1 MSIFASSAAS
11 FQPVISEAVNAVGR
25 NRFVGPQI
33 LPFYGVDKSQ
43 GKYPK
48 INAAQFDNDIT
59 KPRAAGS
66 NFAQTSSEYT
76 SATFECLEYGAENAL
91 DDIDLARSESDAG
104 LDIATVAANQLA
116 DGLMVGHEIRVANAL
131 SGASFT
137 STAAT
142 AAMSAAGSATPIAD
156 INAAVLRLNA
166 DGIFDRVNLIIEASL
181 YQEMLQTDDMR
192 NLING
197 SGTMTWAQDQ
207 VARILGVDGIIIAAT
222 RYNSALKGQS
232 ASRAAIWPTS
242 SFYVAQLA
250 DGPFVNGGIGRT
262 VAYEGRGSG
271 VQFVSE
277 TFRTEQP
284 PASVVR
290 VRHTVDELIINDT
303 AGETIT
309 GA

>member
-11 FQPVISEAVNAVGR
+11 FQPVINEVVNAVGR
-25 NRFVGPQI
+25 NRFVGSQI
-33 LPFYGVDKSQ
+33 LPFYAVDKSQ
-43 GKYPK
+43 ATFAK
-48 INAAQFDNDIT
+48 INSAQFDNDIT

-66 NFAQTSSEYT
+66 NFASTSSEYT
-76 SATFECLEYGAENAL
+76 SASLEMLEYGCENSL
-91 DDIDLARSESDAG
+91 DDLDIANAETDAQ

-116 DGLMVGHEIRVANAL
+116 DDLMVGHEIRVANEL

-142 AAMSAAGSATPIAD
+142 AAMSAASSATPIAD
-156 INAAVLRLNA
+156 IGAAVLRLNA
-166 DGIFDRVNLIIEASL
+166 DGIFDRIHLIIEASL
-181 YQEMLQTDDMR
+181 YQEMVQTDDMR

-197 SGTMTWAQDQ
+197 SGTMAWSRDQ
-207 VARILGVDGIIIAAT
+207 VARVLGVDDVIIANT
-222 RYNSALKGQS
+222 RYNAAIKGQT
-232 ASRAAIWPTS
+232 ASRSSVWPTTS
-242 SFYVAQLA
+242 YYVAQIA

-262 VAYEGRGSG
+262 AYYSARGG
-271 VQFVSE
+271 TFTTE

-290 VRHTVDELIINDT
+290 VRCNCDEIIINAA
-303 AGETIT
+303 AGETIS

>member
-11 FQPVISEAVNAVGR
+11 FQPVINEAVNAVGR
-25 NRFVGPQI
+25 NRFVGARI

-43 GKYPK
+43 GKYSK
-48 INAAQFDNDIT
+48 IEASQFDNDIT
-59 KPRAAGS
+59 KPRAPGS
-66 NFAQTSSEYT
+66 NFATTSGQFT
-76 SATFECLEYGAENAL
+76 SATFECLEYGVENAL
-91 DDIDLARSESDAG
+91 DD
-104 LDIATVAANQLA
+104 LDIAQAETDAQLDISTVAANQLA
-116 DGLMVGHEIRVANAL
+116 DNLMVGHEIRVANAL
-131 SGASFT
+131 SGSSFT

-142 AAMSAAGSATPIAD
+142 AAMSVVATATPIND

-166 DGIFDRVNLIIEASL
+166 DGIFDRIHLIIEASL

-197 SGTMTWAQDQ
+197 SGTMVWAKDQ
-207 VARILGVDGIIIAAT
+207 VSRILGVDDVIIANT
-222 RYNSALKGQS
+222 RYNAAIKGQS
-232 ASRAAIWPTS
+232 ASRSVVWPTTS
-242 SFYVAQLA
+242 YYVAQLA

-262 VAYEGRGSG
+262 AYYSARGG
-271 VQFVSE
+271 TFTSE

-290 VRHTVDELIINDT
+290 VRCNCDELIINDS
-303 AGETIT
+303 AGEIIT

>member
-25 NRFVGPQI
+25 NRFAGAII

-43 GKYPK
+43 GKYSK
-48 INAAQFDNDIT
+48 ITAAQFDNDIT

-66 NFAQTSSEYT
+66 NFAQTSSEFT
-76 SATFECLEYGAENAL
+76 AATFECLEYGAENSL
-91 DDIDLARSESDAG
+91 DDLDIASAESDAQ
-104 LDIATVAANQLA
+104 LDITTVAANQLA
-116 DGLMVGHEIRVANAL
+116 DDLMIGHEIRVANAL

-142 AAMSAAGSATPIAD
+142 AAMSVAASATPIAD

-166 DGIFDRVNLIIEASL
+166 DGVFDRIHLIMEASL
-181 YQEMLQTDDMR
+181 YAEMLQTDDMR

-197 SGTMTWAQDQ
+197 SGNMVWAKDQ
-207 VARILGVDGIIIAAT
+207 VARVLGVDEIVIANT
-222 RYNSALKGQS
+222 RYNSAIKGQS
-232 ASRAAIWPTS
+232 ASRSSVWPTTS
-242 SFYVAQLA
+242 YYVAQVA

-262 VAYEGRGSG
+262 AYYSARGG
-271 VQFVSE
+271 TFTSE

-290 VRHTVDELIINDT
+290 VRMNSDELIINAA
-303 AGETIT
+303 AGETIS

>member
-25 NRFVGPQI
+25 NRFVGAQI
-33 LPFYGVDKSQ
+33 LPFYGIDKSQ
-43 GKYPK
+43 GKYSK
-48 INAAQFDNDIT
+48 IEASQFDNDIT

-66 NFAQTSSEYT
+66 NFAQTDAQYT
-76 SATFECLEYGAENAL
+76 AATFECLEYGAENAI
-91 DDIDLARSESDAG
+91 DDIDLARSASDAQ

-116 DGLMVGHEIRVANAL
+116 DGLMIGHEIRTASAL

-142 AAMSAAGSATPIAD
+142 AAMSAASSATPIAD

-166 DGIFDRVNLIIEASL
+166 DGIFDRINLVIEASL

-197 SGTMTWAQDQ
+197 SGTMVWAVDQ
-207 VARILGVDGIIIAAT
+207 VARILGLDGIIIANT
-222 RYNSALKGQS
+222 RYNSAIKGQS

-242 SFYVAQLA
+242 SFYVTQLA

-262 VAYEGRGSG
+262 VFYTGRGSG
-271 VQFVSE
+271 AQFISE
-277 TFRTEQP
+277 TYRSEQP

-290 VRHTVDELIINDT
+290 VRHTVDELIINDV

>member
-11 FQPVISEAVNAVGR
+11 FQPVINEAVNAVGR
-25 NRFVGPQI
+25 NRFIGARL
-33 LPFYGVDKSQ
+33 LPFHSIDKSQ
-43 GKYPK
+43 GKYAK
-48 INAAQFDNDIT
+48 IEAAAFDNDIS

-66 NFAQTSSEYT
+66 NFASSSSQYT
-76 SATFECLEYGAENAL
+76 SASFETLEYGVENAL
-91 DDIDLARSESDAG
+91 DD
-104 LDIATVAANQLA
+104 LDIANAETDAQLDISTVAANQLA
-116 DGLMVGHEIRVANAL
+116 DDLMVGHEIRVANAL

-142 AAMSAAGSATPIAD
+142 AAMSVAASATPIND
-156 INAAVLRLNA
+156 INAAVLRLNS
-166 DGIFDRVNLIIEASL
+166 DGVFDRIHLIIEASL

-197 SGTMTWAQDQ
+197 SGTMVWARDQ
-207 VARILGVDGIIIAAT
+207 VARILGVDDVIIANT
-222 RYNSALKGQS
+222 RYNSAVKGQS
-232 ASRAAIWPTS
+232 ASRSSVWPTTS
-242 SFYVAQLA
+242 YYVAQLA

-262 VAYEGRGSG
+262 VYYSARGG
-271 VQFVSE
+271 TFTSE

-290 VRHTVDELIINDT
+290 VRMNVDELIINDT
-303 AGETIT
+303 AGEVIT